1 LVKAQPLSEAHMPA
15 DQARFL
21 PFHAINQFMVDEY
34 RQKVIQQVI
43 ETAGEL
49 PEAQRNDLNRLTRRY
64 VQVPG
69 FRHADKAPAHFKI
82 RPSVD
87 AFQRRSDFTAAVLA
101 AWAALN
107 LLLAGQ
113 VHSLLTGRGWELLP
127 LDADRTKLPGFFTR
141 WPENENYDLLQAAM
155 KEAHPDQT
163 ASDDDIS
170 LMAVWLSTRLPFE
183 NSTTPAAPAA

>member
-1 LVKAQPLSEAHMPA
+1 MPA